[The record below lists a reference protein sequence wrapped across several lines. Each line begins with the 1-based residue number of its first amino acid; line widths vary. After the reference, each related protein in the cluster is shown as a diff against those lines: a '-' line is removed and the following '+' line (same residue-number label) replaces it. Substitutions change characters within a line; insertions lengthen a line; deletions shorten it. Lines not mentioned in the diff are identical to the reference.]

1 MTLRSKQSENRNRI
15 KKFER
20 IKNMEENKREIL
32 LKQLAEKS
40 NKQNLARKQII
51 MGVMIW
57 FCSTVTYWIYAFVS
71 WVVKLNLERTW
82 AKNFDWFLENIV
94 REQLWFW
101 LILYVVSLITA
112 LTIAVRGLIKFLNFY
127 NQCKNIEREIANL

>member
-1 MTLRSKQSENRNRI
+1 
-15 KKFER
+15 
-20 IKNMEENKREIL
+20 MEENKRKIL

-82 AKNFDWFLENIV
+82 AKKFDWFLENIV